1 MKISSKIILRTIGLI
16 LIVAA
21 FLFVVS
27 VLERQFLRY
36 IGPIS
41 SFLMAHD
48 VLGIVLFILIS
59 VLLVLISPFSNWPL
73 VPPAVAVWGSFMTFL
88 MLLAG
93 WFLGSLL
100 AYTLGRY
107 FGEKFF
113 RRHYSF
119 KKIDYYK
126 KKISLGTQF
135 GLVVLFRFA
144 IPSEI
149 ASYTLGIIG
158 YEVKRYLLAT
168 LLVEIPFAFAAI
180 YLSYTLV
187 TGNFYV
193 YVIIVLAIVALIAL
207 ASYEFN
213 KKL

>member
-1 MKISSKIILRTIGLI
+1 MKLSSKIALRALSLI
-16 LIVAA
+16 LVVAV
-21 FLFVVS
+21 FLFAIS
-27 VLERQFLRY
+27 ILERQFLKY

-41 SFLMAHD
+41 GYLMAHS
-48 VLGIVLFILIS
+48 VLGIIIFILIS

-73 VPPAVAVWGSFMTFL
+73 VPPAVAVWGNFLTFL

-100 AYTLGRY
+100 AYTLGKY

-113 RRHYSF
+113 RRHYNF

-126 KKISLGTQF
+126 KKISPGTQF

-149 ASYTLGIIG
+149 ASYTLGVIG
-158 YEVKRYLLAT
+158 YEIKKYLLAT

-180 YLSYTLV
+180 YLSYTLA

-193 YVIIVLAIVALIAL
+193 YIIVILAIIALIAL
-207 ASYEFN
+207 ASYEMN